1 MTRFVFVIIFALV
14 AFPGAC
20 EAKERLFSA
29 VASGNQESKYID
41 GIAHVVAR
49 GKDSGVVVSYQA
61 SDSSKRGWVT
71 IFFANTGPHAV
82 TVSEST
88 ITAFLTPDV
97 QLHVY
102 SYAELQKQQ
111 ERSEMWSGIGAGLA
125 AGAQNMSASNAGHSY
140 QSGTYSSTT
149 NAQAWGS
156 GGYASGS
163 AVTQGNF
170 SGSTYNAGEA
180 YAAREHAREK
190 SDAILAQ
197 QRESMQIQRS
207 SLASRAL
214 KANTIEP
221 GTQLVGQ
228 VQVDL
233 PKKVRGQP
241 SQFAVQIPVGSDN
254 FVVLFQEQL

>member
-1 MTRFVFVIIFALV
+1 MARLVFVLIFAL
-14 AFPGAC
+14 GATSGTC

-49 GKDSGVVVSYQA
+49 GANSGVVVSYQA
-61 SDSSKRGWVT
+61 SNSSKRGWIT
-71 IFFANTGPHAV
+71 IFFANTGAEAV
-82 TVSEST
+82 TVSEAA
-88 ITAFLTPDV
+88 ITAYLTPEV

-125 AGAQNMSASNAGHSY
+125 AGAQNMSAANAGHSY
-140 QSGTYSSTT
+140 QSGTFNSTT

-156 GGYASGS
+156 GGYASGT
-163 AVTQGNF
+163 AQTQGSF
-170 SGSTYNAGEA
+170 AGSTYDAGAA
-180 YAAREHAREK
+180 YVAQQHAREK
-190 SDAILAQ
+190 SDEILAR
-197 QRESMQIQRS
+197 QREAMQVERS
-207 SLASRAL
+207 FLAGRAL

-221 GTQLVGQ
+221 GTQLLGQ

-233 PKKVRGQP
+233 PKKTRGQP
-241 SQFAVQIPVGSDN
+241 TQFAVQIQVGTDD
-254 FVVLFQEQL
+254 FVVLFKEQI